1 MENVH
6 ITPSLKIIDLIFFFF
21 RFLDSF
27 RSLFKERNVL
37 CRVGKSYEYED
48 NDWKVKIFFMYFA
61 GKHNVYRMSAS
72 TAEEKDEWIRCIRY
86 GFRIL

>member
-1 MENVH
+1 MNNVH
-6 ITPSLKIIDLIFFFF
+6 ITPSLKIIDLISKV
-21 RFLDSF
+21 L
-27 RSLFKERNVL
+27 ERNVL

-48 NDWKVKIFFMYFA
+48 NDWKVKIFLMYFE

-86 GFRIL
+86 GFHIL